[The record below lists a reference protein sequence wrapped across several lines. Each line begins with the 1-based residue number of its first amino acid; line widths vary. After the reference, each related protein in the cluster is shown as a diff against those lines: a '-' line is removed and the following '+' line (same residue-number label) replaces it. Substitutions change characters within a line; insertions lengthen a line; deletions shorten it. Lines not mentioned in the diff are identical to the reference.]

1 MKGSFFYLCV
11 LNELVRFL
19 WVLLYNYKRGECLV
33 FWGLVAFILYFIY
46 DINDITIRNRYIQKF
61 FLLGSLVLFGRSI
74 LFLCAYDFSVCVWIF
89 LFFACI
95 FLALLIYTLFFAL
108 PFDETYVSQ
117 QEGRKAYSSGIYG
130 ICRHPGFW
138 WFFFMFLFLG
148 LALPGSGIMHFGL
161 FCSFLNF
168 LYICFQDF
176 YVFPRTFVDYNEY
189 KQRVPFLIPRR
200 KKYAV
205 SR

>member
-117 QEGRKAYSSGIYG
+117 QEGRKACSSGIYG

-138 WFFFMFLFLG
+138 WFFFHVSFFRVGFARFRNNAFWTFLLFSKFFVYLLPRFLCF
-148 LALPGSGIMHFGL
+148 SSY
-161 FCSFLNF
+161 FC
-168 LYICFQDF
+168 
-176 YVFPRTFVDYNEY
+176 
-189 KQRVPFLIPRR
+189 
-200 KKYAV
+200 
-205 SR
+205 